1 MKMSVQKP
9 ETGDRP
15 RRDAAYPMEVVTL
28 DAGRTSYLSAE
39 EAARLDLD
47 RARRLEAHT
56 ETPVGTPKGPSRKP
70 PATPV
75 GTPKS
80 AQGAPLRTPRR
91 ATREGVVR

>member
-1 MKMSVQKP
+1 MSVQKP
-9 ETGDRP
+9 QTGGRS
-15 RRDAAYPMEVVTL
+15 RRDAAYAMDVVTL

-47 RARRLEAHT
+47 RAPRLEAHP
-56 ETPVGTPKGPSRKP
+56 ETPVGAPKGPSGKP

-80 AQGAPLRTPRR
+80 AQGAPLRTLRR